1 MPGKVL
7 IIVSILVLCLG
18 FASCAKRKHP
28 PVPEGS
34 VGTMTNPYLD
44 AIPRDYGRLVQVTS
58 RGEEWSALWF
68 EKEDGTIVVV
78 SVNLGARTMY
88 STGPVIPRR

>member
-18 FASCAKRKHP
+18 FASCAKREHP

-34 VGTMTNPYLD
+34 LGATTNPHLD

-58 RGEEWSALWF
+58 RGERWSALWF
-68 EKEDGTIVVV
+68 EKEDGTIAVV
-78 SVNLGARTMY
+78 SVNLGDRTMD
-88 STGPVIPRR
+88 STGLLIPRK

>member
-18 FASCAKRKHP
+18 FASCAKREHQP
-28 PVPEGS
+28 APEGS
-34 VGTMTNPYLD
+34 LGSMSNPYLD
-44 AIPRDYGRLVQVTS
+44 AIPSDYGRLVGVTN
-58 RGEEWSALWF
+58 RGEAYDALWF

-78 SVNLGARTMY
+78 GVNWVGRKMFTTAA
-88 STGPVIPRR
+88 VIPRK

>member
-18 FASCAKRKHP
+18 FASCAKREHP

-34 VGTMTNPYLD
+34 LRTTSSPYLD
-44 AIPRDYGRLVQVTS
+44 AIPRDYGRFVGVTI
-58 RGEEWSALWF
+58 RGEKWNALWF

-78 SVNLGARTMY
+78 SVNLADRNMY
-88 STGPVIPRR
+88 TTAVVIPRK